1 MSTMASPKP
10 SSPKPLPPNVY
21 RLDAPPPPQTPPLDG
36 SRRASVAIIGGG
48 IVGLTTALHLA
59 EAGTDVVV
67 LEANEP
73 GWGASGNNGGQLNPG
88 LKFDPDEIERTW
100 GPELGRRMVSFA
112 WDTPTR
118 AFELIE
124 RLGIAC
130 DAHKGGTLRAARS
143 ARAREAVEATARQCM
158 ARGMPVTWLDRAAAA
173 TATGTP
179 AYHGAMLDTRGGN
192 LNPLAYSRGL
202 ARAAQA
208 AGARIHGGTRAT
220 ALRRTPS
227 GWSIDTP
234 GGTVEAEKILIAT
247 NGFTDDLWQGLRRT
261 IVPVFSAIAATEPLS
276 AAQRT
281 GITPNRPS
289 VYESGRITVYYR
301 IDAQGRLLM
310 GGRGPMHPIATPDA
324 IAYLTDYAQRL
335 WPQLKGVRWTH
346 GWNSQLAM
354 TKDHWPHV
362 HEPSPDALIY
372 LGCNGRGVALGTAL
386 ARQLADRLLHGPASQ
401 LDLPVVAQKPIAF
414 HGFWP
419 LGVRTLVLHG
429 RIMDR
434 LGL

>member
-1 MSTMASPKP
+1 MTL
-10 SSPKPLPPNVY
+10 PLPPNVY
-21 RLDAPPPPQTPPLDG
+21 QLDAPPAPDTPPLDG

-48 IVGLTTALHLA
+48 IVGLTAALHLA

-88 LKFDPDEIERTW
+88 LKFDPDVIEQTW

-112 WDTPTR
+112 WNTPTV

-130 DAHKGGTLRAARS
+130 DAHQGGTLRVARS
-143 ARAREAVEATARQCM
+143 AKSRTAVETTARQCA
-158 ARGMPVTWLDRAAAA
+158 ARGMPVSWLDRDETAAAV
-173 TATGTP
+173 GTP
-179 AYHGAMLDTRGGN
+179 AYHGAMLDRRGGS

-202 ARAAQA
+202 ARAAIA
-208 AGARIHGGTRAT
+208 AGACIHGGTPAT
-220 ALRRTPS
+220 ALRRSAT
-227 GWSIDTP
+227 GWSVETP
-234 GGTVEAEKILIAT
+234 TGTLEVDKILIAT
-247 NGFTDDLWQGLRRT
+247 NGFTGDLWKGLRRT
-261 IVPVFSAIAATEPLS
+261 IVPVYSAIAATEPLS
-276 AAQRT
+276 AAQRAA
-281 GITPNRPS
+281 ITPDRPS

-310 GGRGPMHPIATPDA
+310 GGRGPMHPIATPDP
-324 IAYLTDYAQRL
+324 IAYLTDYAVRL

-354 TKDHWPHV
+354 TQDHWPHV

-386 ARQLADRLLHGPASQ
+386 AEQLAARLLHGAGSR
-401 LDLPVVAQKPIAF
+401 LDLPVVQPKPIAF
-414 HGFWP
+414 HPFWP
-419 LGVRTLVLHG
+419 LGVRALVLHG

>member
-1 MSTMASPKP
+1 MTLAR
-10 SSPKPLPPNVY
+10 PLPPNVY
-21 RLDAPPPPQTPPLDG
+21 QLDATPAPDTPPLDG
-36 SRRASVAIIGGG
+36 SRRTSVAIIGGG

-88 LKFDPDEIERTW
+88 LKFEPDVIEETW

-118 AFELIE
+118 TLELIA

-130 DAHKGGTLRAARS
+130 DAHKGGTLRVARS
-143 ARAREAVEATARQCM
+143 AKAREAVEATARQCI
-158 ARGMPVTWLDRAAAA
+158 ARGMPVSWLDGTQTQA
-173 TATGTP
+173 ATGTP
-179 AYHGAMLDTRGGN
+179 AYHGAMLDARGGN

-202 ARAAQA
+202 ARAALA
-208 AGARIHGGTRAT
+208 AGARVHGGTPAT
-220 ALRRTPS
+220 ALHRTAS
-227 GWSIDTP
+227 GWSVETP
-234 GGTVEAEKILIAT
+234 AGTVAAEKILIAT
-247 NGFTDDLWQGLRRT
+247 NGFTGDLWKGLRQT

-276 AAQRT
+276 AAQRA
-281 GITPNRPS
+281 GITPDRPS

-310 GGRGPMHPIATPDA
+310 GGRGPMQPIATPDP
-324 IAYLTDYAQRL
+324 IAYLTDYAVAL
-335 WPQLKGVRWTH
+335 WPQLQGVRWTH

-386 ARQLADRLLHGPASQ
+386 ARQLAGRLLQGAAFQ
-401 LDLPVVAQKPIAF
+401 LDLPIMQPKPIAF
-414 HGFWP
+414 HAFWP
-419 LGVRTLVLHG
+419 LGVRAAVLHG
-429 RIMDR
+429 RLMDR

>member
-1 MSTMASPKP
+1 MSTPTSPKLLP
-10 SSPKPLPPNVY
+10 PKPLPPNVY
-21 RLDAPPPPQTPPLDG
+21 QLDAPPAPDTPPLDG

-67 LEANEP
+67 LEANQP

-88 LKFDPDEIERTW
+88 LKFDPDVIEETW

-118 AFELIE
+118 ALELIA

-130 DAHKGGTLRAARS
+130 DAHHGGTLRAARS
-143 ARAREAVEATARQCM
+143 ARAREAVETTARQCI
-158 ARGMPVTWLDRAAAA
+158 ARGMPVDWLDRAETAAA
-173 TATGTP
+173 VGSP
-179 AYHGAMLDTRGGN
+179 AYHGAMLDRRGGN

-202 ARAAQA
+202 ARAALA
-208 AGARIHGGTRAT
+208 AGARVHGGTPAT
-220 ALRRTPS
+220 ALRRTAA
-227 GWSIDTP
+227 GWSVETP
-234 GGTVEAEKILIAT
+234 AGTIEAEKILIAT
-247 NGFTDDLWQGLRRT
+247 NGFTGDLWKGLRQT
-261 IVPVFSAIAATEPLS
+261 IVPVYSAIAATEPLS
-276 AAQRT
+276 AAQRA
-281 GITPNRPS
+281 GITPGRPS

-310 GGRGPMHPIATPDA
+310 GGRGPMQPIATPDP
-324 IAYLTDYAQRL
+324 IAYLTDYAVEL
-335 WPQLKGVRWTH
+335 WPQLQGVRWTH

-354 TKDHWPHV
+354 TKDHWPHI

-386 ARQLADRLLHGPASQ
+386 AAQLAGRLLHGASFQ
-401 LDLPVVAQKPIAF
+401 LDLPIVQPKPIAF
-414 HGFWP
+414 HAFWP
-419 LGVRTLVLHG
+419 LGVRAAVLHG
-429 RIMDR
+429 RLMDR

>member
-1 MSTMASPKP
+1 MRPATV
-10 SSPKPLPPNVY
+10 PKPLPPNVY
-21 RLDAPPPPQTPPLDG
+21 RLDAPPAPDVPPLDG
-36 SRRASVAIIGGG
+36 TRRASVAIIGGG

-88 LKFDPDEIERTW
+88 LKFDPDAIERTW
-100 GPELGRRMVSFA
+100 GPDLGRRMVRFA

-130 DAHKGGTLRAARS
+130 DAHKGGTLRAARGP
-143 ARAREAVEATARQCM
+143 RAREAVEASARQCM
-158 ARGMPVTWLDRAAAA
+158 ARGMPVSWLDRTETAAAI
-173 TATGTP
+173 GTP

-202 ARAAQA
+202 ARAALA
-208 AGARIHGGTRAT
+208 AGARIHGGTPAT
-220 ALRRTPS
+220 SLRRGAS
-227 GWSIDTP
+227 GWSVATP
-234 GGTVEAEKILIAT
+234 TGTVEAEKILIAT
-247 NGFTDDLWQGLRRT
+247 NGFTGDLWTGLRQT
-261 IVPVFSAIAATEPLS
+261 IVPVYSAIAATEPLS
-276 AAQRT
+276 PAQRAA
-281 GITPNRPS
+281 ITPNRPS

-310 GGRGPMHPIATPDA
+310 GGRGPMQPIATPDA
-324 IAYLTDYAQRL
+324 ISYLTGHALRL
-335 WPQLKGVRWTH
+335 WPQLEGVRWSH
-346 GWNSQLAM
+346 GWNSRLAM
-354 TKDHWPHV
+354 TEDHWPHI
-362 HEPSPDALIY
+362 HEPAADALIY

-386 ARQLADRLLHGPASQ
+386 AQQLAGRLVHGSAFQ
-401 LDLPVVAQKPIAF
+401 LDLPITEPKPIAF
-414 HGFWP
+414 HPFWP
-419 LGVRTLVLHG
+419 LGVRAAVLHG

>member
-1 MSTMASPKP
+1 MTL
-10 SSPKPLPPNVY
+10 PLPPNVY
-21 RLDAPPPPQTPPLDG
+21 QLDAPPVPDTPPLDG

-88 LKFDPDEIERTW
+88 LKFDPEAIEATW
-100 GPELGRRMVSFA
+100 GSELGRRMVSFA
-112 WDTPTR
+112 WNTPTR
-118 AFELIE
+118 TFELIE

-130 DAHKGGTLRAARS
+130 EAHRGGTLRVARS
-143 ARAREAVEATARQCM
+143 AKARAAVEATARQCA
-158 ARGMPVTWLDRAAAA
+158 ARGMPVSWLAEAETAAAVG
-173 TATGTP
+173 TA
-179 AYHGAMLDTRGGN
+179 AYYGAMLDRLGGS

-202 ARAAQA
+202 ARAALS
-208 AGARIHGGTRAT
+208 AGARIHSRTPAVG
-220 ALRRTPS
+220 LRRS
-227 GWSIDTP
+227 AIGWSVETP
-234 GGTVEAEKILIAT
+234 AGTLDVEKILIAT
-247 NGFTDDLWQGLRRT
+247 NGFTDDLWKGLRQT
-261 IVPVFSAIAATEPLS
+261 VVPVYSAIAATEPLS
-276 AAQRT
+276 AVESA
-281 GITPNRPS
+281 GITPGRPS

-301 IDAQGRLLM
+301 IDAHGRLLM

-324 IAYLTDYAQRL
+324 IAYLTDYAVQL
-335 WPQLKGVRWTH
+335 WPHLKGVRWTH

-354 TKDHWPHV
+354 TNDHWPHV

-386 ARQLADRLLHGPASQ
+386 AEQLAGRLLHGACSR
-401 LDLPVVAQKPIAF
+401 LDLPVVQPKPIAF
-414 HGFWP
+414 HPFWP
-419 LGVRTLVLHG
+419 LGVRSLVLYG

>member
-1 MSTMASPKP
+1 MPL
-10 SSPKPLPPNVY
+10 PLPPNVY
-21 RLDAPPPPQTPPLDG
+21 QLDAPPAPDTPPLDG

-88 LKFDPDEIERTW
+88 LKFDPDTVEETW

-112 WDTPTR
+112 WNTPTR
-118 AFELIE
+118 ALQLIE

-130 DAHKGGTLRAARS
+130 DAHRGGTLRVARS
-143 ARAREAVEATARQCM
+143 AKARAAVEATARQC
-158 ARGMPVTWLDRAAAA
+158 AERGMPVSWLDRGETAAAL
-173 TATGTP
+173 GTP
-179 AYHGAMLDTRGGN
+179 AYAGAMLDRRGGN

-202 ARAAQA
+202 ARAALA
-208 AGARIHGGTRAT
+208 AGARIHGGTPAT
-220 ALRRTPS
+220 ALRRTAT
-227 GWSIDTP
+227 GWSVETP
-234 GGTVEAEKILIAT
+234 TGTLEVEKILIAT
-247 NGFTDDLWQGLRRT
+247 NGFTGKLWKGLRQT
-261 IVPVFSAIAATEPLS
+261 IVPVYSAIAATEPLS
-276 AAQRT
+276 EAQRA
-281 GITPNRPS
+281 GITPGRPS

-310 GGRGPMHPIATPDA
+310 GGRGPMHPIGTPDP
-324 IAYLTDYAQRL
+324 IAYLTDYAVQL
-335 WPQLKGVRWTH
+335 WPQLRGVRWTH

-362 HEPSPDALIY
+362 HEPAPDALIY

-386 ARQLADRLLHGPASQ
+386 AEQLAGKLLHGAGSR
-401 LDLPVVAQKPIAF
+401 LDLPVVQPKPIAF
-414 HGFWP
+414 HAFWP
-419 LGVRTLVLHG
+419 LGVRALTLHG